1 MRLAATLAASLL
13 LIVTSGVAA
22 ESEWTD
28 GSPPPLDFG
37 LHVTAAPSTTAPYPW
52 LRSADGGASV
62 EATWNESGVETEML
76 ADVSGGVASGMR
88 KALTSRES
96 AAR

>member
-1 MRLAATLAASLL
+1 MRLAATLAISLL
-13 LIVTSGVAA
+13 LVTTAGAAA

-37 LHVTAAPSTTAPYPW
+37 LQVTGAPSTTAPYPW

-62 EATWNESGVETEML
+62 EDTWNESGVQIEML
-76 ADVSGGVASGMR
+76 ADVDGGVETGMSS
-88 KALTSRES
+88 ALTTHRSL
-96 AAR
+96 AR